1 MITAFWQTEP
11 TPVLFR
17 PPTNTLPRSACRA
30 HSDHRAFAGC
40 RVPAARGERG
50 GVSVLPTDTASWET
64 CESAAPTANRPLPVP
79 PRPPICAAPPEYAHP
94 APPEPGIAHDSSP
107 RRRRPGMRKSPAA
120 AIVAA
125 YEDDEAFTAPYSIY
139 YSHLALGC
147 SSDLETHA
155 HPGSSRPLRQ
165 PVPARES
172 RRGQPS
178 TRRPRPA
185 ACVARTGNAAA
196 RKASPTLC
204 QSRAVV
210 GGGAFRAIFAAYGY
224 NGALTPCRCPSPRPA
239 AAFKPTRSTIKRS
252 TTLTTSKRA
261 RALVYS
267 AANGRFDRR
276 PNSARAL
283 ALLVPSET
291 VATTPLRTPPRIP
304 APRRHLQAGTLGPT
318 TPYSTNA
325 PIQCSGVSRRPNYL
339 ETSARARL
347 PLRAP
352 SRPARVLRPPPPSKP
367 APARN
372 SPRTRASAQTRL
384 PPAPSCAGNP
394 DTHVPTI
401 WTTPIAH
408 GRGADAAAETRDAE
422 GDTHASLPPDAHDM
436 SGGGPKLRSR
446 SAADSRGAHGGG
458 AGRPPVERNPWK
470 RVISAASGREGVLR
484 VGGLASARAARER
497 NARTVRC
504 SETGVLSCVAHV
516 PVGAPDVR

>member
-79 PRPPICAAPPEYAHP
+79 PRPPICAAPARVRASGSARARHRARSA
-94 APPEPGIAHDSSP
+94 APVLTWRSAAPTCVGGTDSSP

-125 YEDDEAFTAPYSIY
+125 
-139 YSHLALGC
+139 
-147 SSDLETHA
+147 DLETHA

-224 NGALTPCRCPSPRPA
+224 NGALTPCRCASPRPA

-276 PNSARAL
+276 PN
-283 ALLVPSET
+283 
-291 VATTPLRTPPRIP
+291 
-304 APRRHLQAGTLGPT
+304 
-318 TPYSTNA
+318 
-325 PIQCSGVSRRPNYL
+325 
-339 ETSARARL
+339 
-347 PLRAP
+347 
-352 SRPARVLRPPPPSKP
+352 
-367 APARN
+367 
-372 SPRTRASAQTRL
+372 
-384 PPAPSCAGNP
+384 
-394 DTHVPTI
+394 
-401 WTTPIAH
+401 
-408 GRGADAAAETRDAE
+408 
-422 GDTHASLPPDAHDM
+422 
-436 SGGGPKLRSR
+436 
-446 SAADSRGAHGGG
+446 
-458 AGRPPVERNPWK
+458 
-470 RVISAASGREGVLR
+470 
-484 VGGLASARAARER
+484 
-497 NARTVRC
+497 
-504 SETGVLSCVAHV
+504 
-516 PVGAPDVR
+516 